1 MNNIILC
8 GFMGC
13 GKTTVGTLLAR
24 RLGMEYAD
32 LDAEI
37 EAEAGMAIP
46 AIFAEYGEAR
56 FRDLEHEAVRA
67 LAGRADCVVS
77 TGGGALTYPRN
88 REVLSP
94 RDLVVFLD
102 APFDACLERIR
113 GSDRPIVRRSSPEEL
128 RALFDARRPAYLAA
142 ANAVAD
148 ASAGPEAVA
157 EAVARLRAERGPAL
171 WVDKK
176 EARRADTPGAAGG
189 VGEGAGGACRGGGG
203 GPPPPRAGGARL
215 FIQKKTRARRIR
227 AGRFFR

>member
-46 AIFAEYGEAR
+46 AIFAEYGEGAFPRPRAR
-56 FRDLEHEAVRA
+56 AVRA

-88 REVLSP
+88 REVLS
-94 RDLVVFLD
+94 RATSSSF
-102 APFDACLERIR
+102 
-113 GSDRPIVRRSSPEEL
+113 STRRST
-128 RALFDARRPAYLAA
+128 PAWSASAA
-142 ANAVAD
+142 ATGR
-148 ASAGPEAVA
+148 SC
-157 EAVARLRAERGPAL
+157 
-171 WVDKK
+171 
-176 EARRADTPGAAGG
+176 GAAPR
-189 VGEGAGGACRGGGG
+189 GAS
-203 GPPPPRAGGARL
+203 GPLRRPPPRLSRRRERRRGRVR
-215 FIQKKTRARRIR
+215 RA
-227 AGRFFR
+227 

>member
-24 RLGMEYAD
+24 RLGWSMPTSTPKSRRRRAWRS
-32 LDAEI
+32 
-37 EAEAGMAIP
+37 P
-46 AIFAEYGEAR
+46 PSSPNSAR
-56 FRDLEHEAVRA
+56 RVSATSSTRRSGPSRA
-67 LAGRADCVVS
+67 ARTAS
-77 TGGGALTYPRN
+77 SRPGGGALTYPRN
-88 REVLSP
+88 REALSP

-157 EAVARLRAERGPAL
+157 EAVARIRAERGPAL
-171 WVDKK
+171 
-176 EARRADTPGAAGG
+176 
-189 VGEGAGGACRGGGG
+189 
-203 GPPPPRAGGARL
+203 
-215 FIQKKTRARRIR
+215 
-227 AGRFFR
+227 

>member
-88 REVLSP
+88 REALSP

-157 EAVARLRAERGPAL
+157 EAVARRALLSLRIGSPVQASMRSAMNCSNSERIFSKGF
-171 WVDKK
+171 
-176 EARRADTPGAAGG
+176 AGSS
-189 VGEGAGGACRGGGG
+189 
-203 GPPPPRAGGARL
+203 RL
-215 FIQKKTRARRIR
+215 RP
-227 AGRFFR
+227 

>member
-1 MNNIILC
+1 
-8 GFMGC
+8 
-13 GKTTVGTLLAR
+13 
-24 RLGMEYAD
+24 MEYAD

-37 EAEAGMAIP
+37 EAERAWRSRHLRE
-46 AIFAEYGEAR
+46 FGEAR

-77 TGGGALTYPRN
+77 TGRRRADLPAQPGGPLPARPR
-88 REVLSP
+88 RLS
-94 RDLVVFLD
+94 RRAVRRR
-102 APFDACLERIR
+102 LERIR

-157 EAVARLRAERGPAL
+157 EAVARIRAERGPPSDSA
-171 WVDKK
+171 KK
-176 EARRADTPGAAGG
+176 KR
-189 VGEGAGGACRGGGG
+189 
-203 GPPPPRAGGARL
+203 
-215 FIQKKTRARRIR
+215 RRIR

>member
-46 AIFAEYGEAR
+46 AIFAEYGGAR
-56 FRDLEHEAVRA
+56 FRDLAHEAVRA

-157 EAVARLRAERGPAL
+157 EAVARIRAERGPAL
-171 WVDKK
+171 
-176 EARRADTPGAAGG
+176 
-189 VGEGAGGACRGGGG
+189 
-203 GPPPPRAGGARL
+203 
-215 FIQKKTRARRIR
+215 
-227 AGRFFR
+227 

>member
-1 MNNIILC
+1 
-8 GFMGC
+8 
-13 GKTTVGTLLAR
+13 
-24 RLGMEYAD
+24 MEYAD

-88 REVLSP
+88 REALSP

-157 EAVARLRAERGPAL
+157 EAVARIRAERGPAPL
-171 WVDKK
+171 I
-176 EARRADTPGAAGG
+176 
-189 VGEGAGGACRGGGG
+189 
-203 GPPPPRAGGARL
+203 L
-215 FIQKKTRARRIR
+215 QKRSARRIR

>member
-77 TGGGALTYPRN
+77 TGGGALAVPRN
-88 REVLSP
+88 VSALSP

-113 GSDRPIVRRSSPEEL
+113 GSDRPIVRRSSPGEL

-148 ASAGPEAVA
+148 AAAGPEAVA
-157 EAVARLRAERGPAL
+157 EAVARIRAERGPAL
-171 WVDKK
+171 
-176 EARRADTPGAAGG
+176 
-189 VGEGAGGACRGGGG
+189 
-203 GPPPPRAGGARL
+203 
-215 FIQKKTRARRIR
+215 
-227 AGRFFR
+227 